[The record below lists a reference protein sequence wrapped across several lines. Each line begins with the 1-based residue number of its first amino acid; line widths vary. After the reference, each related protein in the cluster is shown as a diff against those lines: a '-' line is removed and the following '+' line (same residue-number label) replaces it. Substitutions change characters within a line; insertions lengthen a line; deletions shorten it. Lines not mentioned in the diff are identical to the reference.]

1 MTGYVIFGCGR
12 VGSNMAGYLKH
23 FGHGVRVI
31 SHDEANNDQA
41 SCAEAIAEA
50 NIIAAAIPDDKL
62 PAWSDEW
69 RDEIGGKIA
78 VHFSGAVSIDG
89 VYGFHPLYSFPASP
103 LSIEAMKDI
112 AFACPLNGPRFAEIF
127 PKAPNPHFEI
137 ADKDRARYH
146 ALAVLSGNLASFVW
160 NETAKEIAAYSG
172 MAPEK
177 IMASYLGSILDGFIK
192 NPASSL
198 TGPIARH
205 DKTTVERNLASLKG
219 DPKLKGLY
227 ETFLVAAWPDF
238 EAADN
243 SSSE

>member
-1 MTGYVIFGCGR
+1 MTSYVIFGCGR
-12 VGSNMAGYLKH
+12 VGSNMAAYLRH
-23 FGHGVRVI
+23 LGHEVRLL
-31 SHDEANNDQA
+31 SRDEANSDRA
-41 SCAEAIAEA
+41 GCAEAIAEA

-62 PAWSDEW
+62 PAWRDEW
-69 RDEIGGKIA
+69 QDEIGGKTA

-89 VYGFHPLYSFPASP
+89 GFGFHPLYSFPASP
-103 LSIEAMKDI
+103 LSIEAMKEM

-160 NETAKEIAAYSG
+160 NETAKEIAGFTG

-177 IMASYLGSILDGFIK
+177 IMASYLGSILDGFVE
-192 NPASSL
+192 NPTSSL

-205 DKTTVERNLASLKG
+205 DKITVEKNLASLKG
-219 DPKLKGLY
+219 DPKLKRLY
-227 ETFLVAAWPDF
+227 EAFLAAAWPDF
-238 EAADN
+238 EAPEN
-243 SSSE
+243 S